1 MSLLLECWPFTP
13 QHQYADSPHCSL
25 YKFSKGAD
33 KENLKYNQELPIINS
48 HNFNMWFR
56 GDTEGEIRCQS
67 LLHQLASWDQ
77 SFCENYCCGKEIMD
91 QTVSEKFL
99 MSHEVNLKCDKEPLE
114 NNQFLLLK
122 LAPWNPI
129 CLRWLSCVTTSV
141 TRICFERFLMQKPTT
156 SPSSCLPTYEH

>member
-1 MSLLLECWPFTP
+1 
-13 QHQYADSPHCSL
+13 
-25 YKFSKGAD
+25 
-33 KENLKYNQELPIINS
+33 
-48 HNFNMWFR
+48 MWFW

-141 TRICFERFLMQKPTT
+141 TRICFERFLMQKTYD
-156 SPSSCLPTYEH
+156 LPVVLSTNLRALGNKTDELRLVVSLDKADVVCVIECWSLYVL